1 MKKFNNNDFSN
12 QDIDKNVTVFGWVN
26 RIRNIGELIFV
37 DLRDRSGILQ
47 IVFDKNNSA
56 NIFNLANTLKN
67 EYCLK
72 ISGTIRKRQD
82 ANLNIASGEVE
93 LIANDLEILAECD
106 VMPFNINDDSVISD
120 AVGLKYRYLMLRR
133 EKNKKILLTK
143 HQITRSVRNY
153 LDNLGFIE
161 VETPILS
168 KSTPEGARDYIVPS
182 RIKKGSFYAL
192 PQSPQ
197 LYKQLL
203 MVGGFEKYYQI
214 ARCFRDEDLRADRQP
229 EFTQIDLEMSFAT
242 EEDVFEVAENMIKRV
257 VKDIKGIDLPDFPRI
272 TYKEAIDSFGT
283 DKPDTRFAMLITD
296 LTNILKSTEFN
307 LYKSVIDNNGVVKC
321 IVVKNDAEK
330 ISRKLIDEYNE
341 FVKQYKGKGISFL
354 KYSENEFSGSVA
366 KNLEPNLL
374 EKIKVELKLENNDL
388 VIIMADAYKIVS
400 FALGALRIKI
410 AKYLNLI
417 NPNLLNFL
425 WITNFPMFEYSESEG
440 RYMAAHHPFTMP
452 NDIKLLSD
460 KENCYARAYDIVIN
474 GYELASGS
482 VRIHD
487 PKIQAEVFKELGISD
502 EEAKQKFGFFLDAF
516 KFGAPPHAGIAP
528 GLDRLT
534 MILCQTDDIK
544 DVIAFP
550 KIQNAS
556 DLMNESPS
564 IVNQKQ
570 LNDLGIKIIEEKND

>member
-203 MVGGFEKYYQI
+203 MVSGFEKYYQI